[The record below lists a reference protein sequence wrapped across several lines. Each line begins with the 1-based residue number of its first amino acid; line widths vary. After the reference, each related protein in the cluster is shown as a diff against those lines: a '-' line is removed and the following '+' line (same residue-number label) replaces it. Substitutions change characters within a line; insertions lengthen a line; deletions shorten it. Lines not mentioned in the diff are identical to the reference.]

1 MPSRLPHLTS
11 GLPGTGGRIR
21 ERLEDFVVEELP
33 LYEASGVGDHLYV
46 TVQKSG
52 ISTHEAARR
61 IARAFGV
68 APALVGYA
76 GLKDARA
83 VSVQRFSVPGGR
95 ESVVSGGEIAGMAV
109 LGAKPHRNKLRLGHL
124 AGNRFLVR
132 IRGTV
137 PDAEAR
143 ARAVLAELERRGA
156 PNGFGPQRFGS
167 KGDGHLVGRAI
178 VLGDADAA
186 VRTMLAPG
194 PVAEADP
201 RLVEA
206 RGRYVEGD
214 LEGALRAFPGAYRA
228 EKAVLGELVRGRP
241 PDRAIRRIPKPVLRI
256 LVSSYQSSLFNRL
269 LADRLPDLGTLET
282 GDLAY
287 LHDRGA
293 VFRVENAA
301 AEQPRAD
308 AFEISPSGPIFGKKS
323 ALADGEPG
331 RRERALLA
339 AEGLDLEDF
348 RRPVGRY
355 DGERRPF
362 RVPLGEPRVRPEGED
377 AILVG
382 FTLPRGSFATSV
394 LREVMKGDEPEAPE
408 DE

>member
-1 MPSRLPHLTS
+1 MPSRLPHLTAD
-11 GLPGTGGRIR
+11 LAGTGGRIR
-21 ERLEDFVVEELP
+21 ERIEDFVVEEIP
-33 LYEASGVGDHLYV
+33 LYAASGAGEHLYL

-52 ISTHEAARR
+52 VSTHEAARR
-61 IARAFGV
+61 IARALGV
-68 APALVGYA
+68 PPTLVGYA

-83 VSVQRFSVPGGR
+83 VSVQRFSVQGGR
-95 ESVVSGGEIAGMAV
+95 ESAISGGEVGGMA
-109 LGAKPHRNKLRLGHL
+109 LLEAKHHRNKLRLGHL

-132 IRGTV
+132 IRGTSA
-137 PDAEAR
+137 DAEAR
-143 ARAVLAELERRGA
+143 ARAILEELERRGA

-178 VLGDADAA
+178 VLGDAGAA
-186 VRTMLAPG
+186 VRAMLAPG
-194 PVAEADP
+194 PVTEADP

-206 RGRYVEGD
+206 RARFVEGD

-228 EKAVLGELVRGRP
+228 EKAVLGELVRGRSP
-241 PDRAIRRIPKPVLRI
+241 ERAIRRIPKPVLRI

-269 LADRLPDLGTLET
+269 LADRLPDLGTLEP

-293 VFRVENAA
+293 VFSVEDAG
-301 AEQPRAD
+301 AEQTRAD

-323 ALADGEPG
+323 SLAEGEPG
-331 RRERALLA
+331 RRERRILA
-339 AEGLDLEDF
+339 SEGLDLEDF

-355 DGERRPF
+355 DGERRPY
-362 RVPLGEPRVRPEGED
+362 RVPLGGPRVRPEGED
-377 AILVG
+377 AILVD

-394 LREVMKGDEPEAPE
+394 LREIMKVEAAAPE